1 MHSLLTP
8 SEEELAMRTKQLY
21 GATHGALLRVAVFCA
36 AAISVH
42 SASAN
47 LVTVTFD
54 GMPAASSSN
63 DFSTDGVT
71 FSPSCHY
78 DRQAHVNGRPDLTT
92 NWLGFDP
99 GASCTGAGQNAAY
112 LGAGKAGNSVANLY
126 VALDGGGTFDMK
138 SFNFM
143 SIDPDSFGFTLTS
156 SKGGIGNYSYSG
168 GIGTL
173 YDFSGADWSGLDW
186 LIFSTGFIGAPVGFD
201 NLTLDVNSVP
211 EPTSTALFGL
221 ALTAMAIV
229 RQRKNRRI

>member
-8 SEEELAMRTKQLY
+8 FEEELAMRTKQLY
-21 GATHGALLRVAVFCA
+21 GVTHRGLLGAAVFCA
-36 AAISVH
+36 AAFSVH
-42 SASAN
+42 SANAN

-54 GMPAASSSN
+54 GMPAASSSS

-78 DRQAHVNGRPDLTT
+78 DLQAHVNGRPDLTT

-156 SKGGIGNYSYSG
+156 SKGGIGNYSYAG

-173 YDFSGADWSGLDW
+173 YGFSGADWSGLDW
-186 LIFSTGFIGAPVGFD
+186 LIFSTGSIGAPVGFD